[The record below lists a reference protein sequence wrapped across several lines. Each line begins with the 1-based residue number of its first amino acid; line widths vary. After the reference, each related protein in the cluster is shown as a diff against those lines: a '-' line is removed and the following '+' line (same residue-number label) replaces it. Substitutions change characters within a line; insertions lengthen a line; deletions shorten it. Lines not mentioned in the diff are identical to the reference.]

1 MILLYWLALLLFA
14 FFGVVNFVYLWVS
27 KGQYPKGYWRQTA
40 INIDK
45 FGNREF
51 RALWNR
57 TLIKP
62 TSLHKFGKETE
73 TISEV
78 LGHNYVD
85 ESLTTYGELTVFL
98 LSARHCLDSAGFVA
112 RYDKLHIVAIR
123 VVAWCIFPLLYILTT
138 PQRLRIAFW
147 GVLMSVF
154 GYLTNHTTT
163 ECYLYF
169 GMTFV
174 FLFIIDVIWFI
185 LKSLR

>member
-1 MILLYWLALLLFA
+1 MIILYWLALLLFA
-14 FFGVVNFVYLWVS
+14 IFGVINFVYLWVS

-62 TSLHKFGKETE
+62 TSLHKFGKDTE

-85 ESLTTYGELTVFL
+85 ESLTNYGELTVFL

-112 RYDKLHIVAIR
+112 RYDKWHIVAIR
-123 VVAWCIFPLLYILTT
+123 VFAWCIFPLLYILAT
-138 PQRLRIAFW
+138 PQRLRIAIW

-154 GYLTNHTTT
+154 GWLTNHTTT

-174 FLFIIDVIWFI
+174 FLFVIDVLWFI